1 MKAYLTKKGKKPL
14 LRYGKNVRLLDNETS
29 LVAEKDGLVELKG
42 GKVIVSEIFE
52 VSNVDSK
59 VGNIYFNGT
68 VIVRENALNGF
79 QIKATG
85 T

>member
-1 MKAYLTKKGKKPL
+1 M
-14 LRYGKNVRLLDNETS
+14 RYGKNVRLLDNETS

-59 VGNIYFNGT
+59 VGNIYSM
-68 VIVRENALNGF
+68 ELLL
-79 QIKATG
+79 
-85 T
+85 